1 MPYMTGLILGFSL
14 IMVIGTQ
21 NIYIIKQGILRQNSY
36 YCALIC
42 GFCDAL
48 LIALGVLGTQQLTER
63 LPLLNTGLLMLGIA
77 FLLVYG
83 GLSIKRAFVGKTSMD
98 NNTHIQVAPETRLKT
113 ILIALGF
120 SLLNPHAFIDAFVI
134 LGGVANHLKPG
145 ARWQFALGAI
155 SASFVW
161 FFALVTAAIYC
172 SPFLQKKKT
181 WQWMEFISGCVM
193 LYIAAR
199 FILQAVYLN

>member
-1 MPYMTGLILGFSL
+1 MPYLTGLTLGFSL

-42 GFCDAL
+42 GFCDAA
-48 LIALGVLGTQQLTER
+48 LIALGVAGAQELTER
-63 LPLLNTGLLMLGIA
+63 LPLFNTGLLILGIA

-83 GLSIKRAFVGKTSMD
+83 GLSIKRAFVGRTSLD
-98 NNTHIQVAPETRLKT
+98 NNTNIQIRPETRLKT
-113 ILIALGF
+113 FLIALGF
-120 SLLNPHAFIDAFVI
+120 SLLNPHAFIDSFVI
-134 LGGVANHLKPG
+134 LGGVANHLPSG

-155 SASFVW
+155 TASFTW
-161 FFALVTAAIYC
+161 FFVLVTVAVYF
-172 SPFLQKKKT
+172 SPLLQKKKT

-193 LYIAAR
+193 LYIAVH
-199 FILQAVYLN
+199 FIRSI

>member
-1 MPYMTGLILGFSL
+1 MPYVTGFTLGFSL

-48 LIALGVLGTQQLTER
+48 LIALGVAGTQQLTR
-63 LPLLNTGLLMLGIA
+63 LPLFNTGLLILGIA

-83 GLSIKRAFVGKTSMD
+83 GLSIKRAFVGRTSMD
-98 NNTHIQVAPETRLKT
+98 NNTNIQVAPETRLKT
-113 ILIALGF
+113 FLIALGF

-134 LGGVANHLKPG
+134 LGGVANHLQSG

-155 SASFVW
+155 TASFTW
-161 FFALVTAAIYC
+161 FFVLVTVAVYF
-172 SPFLQKKKT
+172 SPILQKKKT
-181 WQWMEFISGCVM
+181 WQWLEFISGGIM
-193 LYIAAR
+193 LYIAIR
-199 FILQAVYLN
+199 LMMSILR

>member
-1 MPYMTGLILGFSL
+1 MPYITGFTLGFSL

-36 YCALIC
+36 FCALIC

-48 LIALGVLGTQQLTER
+48 LIALGVVGAQELTER
-63 LPLLNTGLLMLGIA
+63 LPFFNTGLLILGIA

-83 GLSIKRAFVGKTSMD
+83 GLSIKRAFVGRTSMD
-98 NNTHIQVAPETRLKT
+98 NNTKVQVTPETRLKT

-134 LGGVANHLKPG
+134 LGGVANHLEPG
-145 ARWQFALGAI
+145 SRWQFALGAI
-155 SASFVW
+155 TASFTW
-161 FFALVTAAIYC
+161 FFVLVTVAVYF

-181 WQWMEFISGCVM
+181 WQWMEFISGSVM
-193 LYIAAR
+193 LYIAVR
-199 FILQAVYLN
+199 FIMSALK

>member
-1 MPYMTGLILGFSL
+1 MPYITGLTLGFSL

-36 YCALIC
+36 FCALIC

-48 LIALGVLGTQQLTER
+48 LIALGVAGAQQLTDSW
-63 LPLLNTGLLMLGIA
+63 PLLNTGLLVLGIA
-77 FLLVYG
+77 FLSVYG
-83 GLSIKRAFVGKTSMD
+83 GLSIKRAFVGRTSMD
-98 NNTHIQVAPETRLKT
+98 NNTQIEIIPQTRLKT

-134 LGGVANHLKPG
+134 LGGVASHLQDG

-155 SASFVW
+155 TASFMW
-161 FFALVTAAIYC
+161 FFALVTVAMYF
-172 SPFLQKKKT
+172 SPLLQKKKT

-193 LYIAAR
+193 LYIAAH
-199 FILQAVYLN
+199 IIIPVLK